1 MERILLA
8 RGKVSD
14 KDSKH
19 SVGVSSAERV
29 VKGCEFHNSGLG
41 QRDTVGHSPG
51 PSRST
56 LPQGMPRGAHRSVIF
71 LRSTADLQ

>member
-14 KDSKH
+14 TVSKH

-41 QRDTVGHSPG
+41 RGTQWDTAPALVIPHSPRECPEG
-51 PSRST
+51 PIVQLYS
-56 LPQGMPRGAHRSVIF
+56 
-71 LRSTADLQ
+71 